1 MYGSDTPVRRHDSA
15 EAIPRE
21 LRLASTRDRLAII
34 WNDGRQ
40 DALDAATLR
49 RNCQSAGAK
58 RLRIDNLDGSPASGL
73 AITDVRLVGSYAINI
88 AFSDGHARGIYPW
101 SLLRSLGAAVDPSD
115 KAIS

>member
-1 MYGSDTPVRRHDSA
+1 MSDSDTAIRRHDSA

-21 LRLASTRDRLAII
+21 LRVASTRDRLAIV

-58 RLRIDNLDGSPASGL
+58 RLRLDNLDVSPASGL

-88 AFSDGHARGIYPW
+88 VFSDGQARGIYPW
-101 SLLRSLGAAVDPSD
+101 ALLRSLGAAADPSD